1 MRANTERAQHQIM
14 AASHQVTDSSSRQAR
29 RQALREFQH
38 QLVERTQ
45 RARADK
51 QLVQKRLAVRAGQQ
65 RLLLEVACTSE
76 VIVWE
81 GVTRVPHTRAAFLG
95 LINCRGRL
103 TGVIDF
109 AAFLGEPDRSTQDT
123 DRLLVLSDTLDMPC
137 ALRVT
142 QVVGLVSLAGFT
154 ASPPPASEPVWVTSV
169 LTDPDSQRWRL
180 LDLSA
185 LVHDPAF
192 IQIAHQVPPGDAQ

>member
-1 MRANTERAQHQIM
+1 MHTNAETAEHQIM
-14 AASHQVTDSSSRQAR
+14 AARHQRADSSTRQAR

-45 RARADK
+45 RARTDK
-51 QLVQKRLAVRAGQQ
+51 QMVQKRLAVQAGQQ

-76 VIVWE
+76 VIAWE
-81 GVTRVPHTRAAFLG
+81 PVTRVPHTRAAFLG
-95 LINCRGRL
+95 LMNCRGRL

-109 AAFLGEPDRSTQDT
+109 AAFLGEPAKPAQDT
-123 DRLLVLSDTLDMPC
+123 DRLLVLSDALAMPC

-142 QVVGLVSLAGFT
+142 QVVGLVSLAGFSV
-154 ASPPPASEPVWVTSV
+154 SPPSAGEPVWVTSV

-192 IQIAHQVPPGDAQ
+192 IHVAGPVTQGDAE